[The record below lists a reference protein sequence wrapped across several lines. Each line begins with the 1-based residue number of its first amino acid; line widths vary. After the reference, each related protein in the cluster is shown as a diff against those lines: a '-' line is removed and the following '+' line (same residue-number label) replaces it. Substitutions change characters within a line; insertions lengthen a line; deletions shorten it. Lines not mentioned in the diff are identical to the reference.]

1 MKCLDLNIYQ
11 LNRLFDR
18 DLDKW
23 MEIKRSTESQEFQNE
38 WDLLLAKQKKEM
50 NELINKQGSKFQP
63 AKTVDIMDKDDVGQS
78 DDFFKISDNSE
89 GSKQNV

>member
-1 MKCLDLNIYQ
+1 
-11 LNRLFDR
+11 
-18 DLDKW
+18 
-23 MEIKRSTESQEFQNE
+23 
-38 WDLLLAKQKKEM
+38 M

-63 AKTVDIMDKDDVGQS
+63 TKTVDIMDKDDVGQS